1 MELGLYS
8 EALPHVL
15 FVSQRHIDN
24 EVNGAA
30 WEKALSCY
38 INMKRYNEALATLDT
53 ITLYFPDYE
62 NGTLKRAFI
71 LDKMDKTEEALQ
83 LYLSAIEQSD
93 EDMRIFYVIGYEEL
107 AIPYIKKCMEAGA
120 TQKAYDEAVKLVS
133 LNPSSDLG
141 LRYAINSSGLLGKY
155 DEFEKYT
162 AQGINFYPE
171 EPFYQAKRATVLDR
185 DKNTKLR

>member
-1 MELGLYS
+1 MLYRQMNEDDLAYSALKKLYDMYPDDYDITLAMSSLHMKKAERLMELGLYS

-62 NGTLKRAFI
+62 NGTLKGHLSSIKWIKQKKLCNFI
-71 LDKMDKTEEALQ
+71 CLP
-83 LYLSAIEQSD
+83 SNRV
-93 EDMRIFYVIGYEEL
+93 MRICAFS
-107 AIPYIKKCMEAGA
+107 
-120 TQKAYDEAVKLVS
+120 T
-133 LNPSSDLG
+133 
-141 LRYAINSSGLLGKY
+141 
-155 DEFEKYT
+155 
-162 AQGINFYPE
+162 
-171 EPFYQAKRATVLDR
+171 
-185 DKNTKLR
+185 

>member
-53 ITLYFPDYE
+53 ITLHFPDY
-62 NGTLKRAFI
+62 
-71 LDKMDKTEEALQ
+71 
-83 LYLSAIEQSD
+83 
-93 EDMRIFYVIGYEEL
+93 
-107 AIPYIKKCMEAGA
+107 
-120 TQKAYDEAVKLVS
+120 
-133 LNPSSDLG
+133 
-141 LRYAINSSGLLGKY
+141 
-155 DEFEKYT
+155 
-162 AQGINFYPE
+162 
-171 EPFYQAKRATVLDR
+171 
-185 DKNTKLR
+185 